1 MALEKIEKFIRNLL
15 GSVQAAKLYATNH
28 PIFLQ
33 SVAKAH
39 ASLQDALSERRL
51 IAIGIIGEELAFE
64 KEIFFDLS
72 RMARPAILY
81 LKSRGIE
88 RLDFHAGVEIEEL
101 AKFISFLIAPKE
113 EAQGD
118 PQEHLTLLGIK
129 NITAGKVKTA
139 EEETAQKAR
148 EAIEPLS
155 IYENS
160 SQKVSQS
167 VAGILN
173 LETVDHLALKFSLN
187 NVMENLTTQYKE
199 LLKLTTVKRHQLETF
214 THLLNVS
221 ILSMHFSSKL
231 GFSKEVVLEIGI
243 AALFHDI
250 GKLYI
255 SEKIVKKTDRLTE
268 EEFSQIKSH
277 TVLGAELMLKY
288 VPALG
293 ILPVAVSFEHHL
305 KYDLS
310 GYPKLAFAHKPHV
323 ASMIVSIC
331 DVYDALSARRGYK
344 QDYPPDLIYNIMTK
358 DRGTAFEPE
367 LVDRFFRIMG
377 VWPIGSIVALSDG
390 RVAVVTDENE
400 DDVYS
405 PKVEVIHPAD
415 KKEELDLKGQK
426 ENIKIARFMNPWK
439 EGKEFLGLIGS
450 AGPKKN

>member
-1 MALEKIEKFIRNLL
+1 MALEKVEKFIRDLL
-15 GSVQAAKLYATNH
+15 GSVQTAKLYATNH

-33 SVAKAH
+33 SVDKAYE
-39 ASLQDALSERRL
+39 SLHDALSEKRM

-72 RMARPAILY
+72 KMARPAILY

-88 RLDFHAGVEIEEL
+88 RLDFHAGVEKQEL
-101 AKFISFLIAPKE
+101 AKFISFLTAPKE

-118 PQEHLTLLGIK
+118 PQEHLTLLGIR
-129 NITAGKVKTA
+129 NITAGKVKSA
-139 EEETAQKAR
+139 DEETAEKAR
-148 EAIEPLS
+148 EAMGPLG

-167 VAGILN
+167 VSGILN

-187 NVMENLTTQYKE
+187 NVMENLTTQYRE

-231 GFSKEVVLEIGI
+231 GFSKEAVLEIGI

-255 SEKIVKKTDRLTE
+255 SQKVVKKTEQLTE

-277 TVLGAELMLKY
+277 TVLGAELLLKY
-288 VPALG
+288 VDSLG
-293 ILPVAVSFEHHL
+293 MLPVVVAFEHHL

-310 GYPKLAFAHKPHV
+310 GYPKLDFAQTPHI
-323 ASMIVSIC
+323 ASQIVSIC
-331 DVYDALSARRGYK
+331 DVYDALSERRGYK
-344 QDYPPDLIYNIMTK
+344 ADYPPDLIYNIMTK
-358 DRGTAFEPE
+358 EKGSAFEPG
-367 LVDRFFRIMG
+367 LVDKFFKIMG
-377 VWPIGSIVALSDG
+377 IWPIGSIVALSDE
-390 RVAVVTDENE
+390 RVAVVIDENE
-400 DDVYS
+400 NDIS
-405 PKVEVIHPAD
+405 NPKVEVIHPAD
-415 KKEELDLKGQK
+415 KKEIIDLSQQK
-426 ENIKIARFMNPWK
+426 ERFKVARFLNPWK
-439 EGKEFLGLIGS
+439 EGKEYLHLIG
-450 AGPKKN
+450 AAAPGKV